1 MANELR
7 NMFDDDE
14 DPMNDFFGNFGRSL
28 FDSVASHNQ
37 MKTDVVEHKD
47 DYQVTSE
54 LPGFKKD
61 DIHMDY
67 RDNTLRIH
75 ATHNISKVAKN
86 DKGRVLRKERSNS
99 DVARAF
105 YLPNVDLSK
114 VSATYD
120 GGLLKVTLPKVEK
133 DDSSHQINIK

>member
-7 NMFDDDE
+7 DMFND
-14 DPMNDFFGNFGRSL
+14 DPMDDFFGNFGRSM
-28 FDSVASHNQ
+28 FDAANASRNQ
-37 MKTDVVEHKD
+37 MKTDVVEHKN

-54 LPGFKKD
+54 LPGFKKN

-67 RDNTLRIH
+67 RNNTLRIH
-75 ATHNISKVAKN
+75 ATHKLNKDAKN
-86 DKGRVLRKERSNS
+86 DQGHVLRKERSNS
-99 DVARAF
+99 DVSRAF

-120 GGLLKVTLPKVEK
+120 GGLLKVNLPKIAK
-133 DDSSHQINIK
+133 NGGSHQINIK